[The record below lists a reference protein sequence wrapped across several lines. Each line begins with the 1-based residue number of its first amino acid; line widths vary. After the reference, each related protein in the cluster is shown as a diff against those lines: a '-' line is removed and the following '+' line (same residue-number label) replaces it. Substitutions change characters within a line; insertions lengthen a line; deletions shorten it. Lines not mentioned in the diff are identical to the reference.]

1 VATITADG
9 WQRLDDADLAAR
21 YEAIVAEVRNR

>member
-9 WQRLDDADLAAR
+9 WQRLGDDELAGVFQTIAEGVTAR
-21 YEAIVAEVRNR
+21 